1 MIYKELKEECG
12 VFGVYAPGEDAA
24 RLAYFALF
32 SLQHR
37 GQESVGITS
46 SDGKKLHILKGMG
59 LVSQVFDEPAL
70 ETLSGDISIGHNR
83 YSTTGT
89 SKEENASPIIKD
101 SDLGPFALAHNGNL
115 VNSKEL
121 KKGLDNKFEFAT
133 TTDSEIMAFLI
144 ANSKKKTFE
153 ERIQDVIGKLKGA
166 YSITLLTKKAL
177 YAFRDPNGFR
187 PLSLAKYN
195 GGYAVASETCAF
207 GTIGA
212 HRLRDI
218 KPGEIVKIT
227 GDNIKSFQCPSSKKS
242 FCIFEYVYFSRPD
255 TIINKQSVYSVRENL
270 GKEVAKEHPTDADM
284 VIGVPDS
291 GIPAAIGY
299 SIESGIPYREGFIK
313 NKYIG
318 RTFIDPD
325 QRLRE
330 RGVKLKLNAL
340 RSVITGKKII
350 MVDDSIVRGNTT
362 KNIVALLKE
371 KGAREVHVRITC
383 PPIKH
388 PCFFGVD
395 TPTHQEFIANNM
407 AIDGIKKHINAD
419 SLGYLSLEGMVKA
432 TNLKKAE
439 FCLACFNGEY
449 PLKISEQNG
458 KSSLETK
465 KPVSISR

>member
-1 MIYKELKEECG
+1 MKDKGLNEECG
-12 VFGVYAPGEDAA
+12 VFGVFAPGEDAA
-24 RLAYFALF
+24 RMAYFALF

-37 GQESVGITS
+37 GQESAGIAS
-46 SDGKKLHILKGMG
+46 SDGAKLHILKGMG

-70 ETLSGDISIGHNR
+70 ETLLGDIAIGHNR

-89 SKEENASPIIKD
+89 SSEENASPQVKE

-115 VNSKEL
+115 INAKEL
-121 KKGLDNKFEFAT
+121 RKNFDQSFQLTT
-133 TTDSEIMAFLI
+133 TTDSEIMAFVI
-144 ANSKKKTFE
+144 AGSEGKTFE
-153 ERIQDVIGKLKGA
+153 EKIMKAMDKLNGA
-166 YSITLLTKKAL
+166 YSATLLTKDAL
-177 YAFRDPNGFR
+177 YVFRDSHGFR
-187 PLSLAKYN
+187 PLSLAKCN

-207 GTIGA
+207 GTVGA
-212 HRLRDI
+212 QRLRDVE
-218 KPGEIVKIT
+218 PGEVIKIT
-227 GDNIKSFQCPSSKKS
+227 KGSIKSFKYPSRGKS

-270 GKEVAKEHPTDADM
+270 GKELAKEYPAYADM

-299 SIESGIPYREGFIK
+299 SVESGIPYREGFIK

-371 KGAREVHVRITC
+371 KGAKEVHVRITC

-395 TPTHQEFIANNM
+395 MPTYDELIANNLTVNK
-407 AIDGIKKHINAD
+407 IKNHINAD
-419 SLGYLSLEGMVKA
+419 SLGYLSLKGLVRA
-432 TNLKKAE
+432 TNLKKDD

-449 PLKISEQNG
+449 PLKVDEHKKKIQNHEPI
-458 KSSLETK
+458 LL
-465 KPVSISR
+465 PRD

>member
-1 MIYKELKEECG
+1 MIYQGLNEECG
-12 VFGVYAPGEDAA
+12 VFGVFAPKEDAA
-24 RLAYFALF
+24 RMAYFALF

-37 GQESVGITS
+37 GQESAGIAS
-46 SDGKKLHILKGMG
+46 SDGEKLHILKGMG

-70 ETLSGDISIGHNR
+70 ETLLGDIAIGHNR

-89 SKEENASPIIKD
+89 SSEENVSPIIKD

-115 VNSKEL
+115 INSEGL
-121 KKGLDNKFEFAT
+121 KRDLDASFEFTT
-133 TTDSEIMAFLI
+133 TTDSEIMACLI
-144 ANSKKKTFE
+144 ASSKKSTFE
-153 ERIQDVIGKLKGA
+153 EKILDVVGKLKGA
-166 YSITLLTKKAL
+166 YSVTLLTKDAL

-187 PLSLAKYN
+187 PLSLARCNK
-195 GGYAVASETCAF
+195 GYAVASETCAF
-207 GTIGA
+207 GTVGA

-218 KPGEIVKIT
+218 GPGEVVKIT
-227 GDNIKSFQCPSSKKS
+227 KNSIKSYKYPSTQKS
-242 FCIFEYVYFSRPD
+242 FCIFEYIYFSRPD

-270 GKEVAKEHPTDADM
+270 GKALAKEHPARADM

-299 SIESGIPYREGFIK
+299 SIESEVPYREGFIK

-362 KNIVALLKE
+362 KNIVGLLKE
-371 KGAREVHVRITC
+371 KGAKEVHVRITC

-395 TPTHQEFIANNM
+395 MPTYEELIANNM
-407 AIDGIKKHINAD
+407 KIPEIQQFAGAD
-419 SLGYLSLEGMVKA
+419 SLGYLSLEGLIEA
-432 TNLKKAE
+432 TGLKKDN

-449 PLKISEQNG
+449 PLKIDGQKG
-458 KSSLETK
+458 KLALKEKEPTL
-465 KPVSISR
+465 IS